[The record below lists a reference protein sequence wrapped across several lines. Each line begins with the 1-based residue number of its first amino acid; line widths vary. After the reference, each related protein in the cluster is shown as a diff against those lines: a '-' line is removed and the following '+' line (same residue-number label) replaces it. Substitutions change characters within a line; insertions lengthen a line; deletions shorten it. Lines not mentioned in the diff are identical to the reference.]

1 MKKLIPS
8 LTLLALLAAA
18 CSTPPISDTGPVI
31 LASHSILADVAREI
45 AGNTVAIEPIIPDG
59 VDTHSYQPT
68 PQDIARISNADLVI
82 TNGFGL
88 EPWMQ
93 TVIQEEGFSGTVVEA
108 TSGLQPMM
116 ETQDETD
123 PHFWMDPILMM
134 QAASNIEKGLSSLL
148 PENKDLY
155 ASNLG
160 AYTAE
165 LKSLDEWIRQ
175 VVSEIPIEH
184 RLIVTNHHTLGYF
197 AQQYGFTV
205 AGTIL
210 EGTSSESG
218 LSSKHLQDLI
228 NLIIAMEIPVIFIEP
243 TDDANIAEQIKEETG
258 VRIETGL
265 NTHSLKINGTQ
276 ISYLEMVK
284 QDVELLRS
292 LGE

>member
-1 MKKLIPS
+1 MNKLIPT
-8 LTLLALLAAA
+8 LTLLALLIAA
-18 CSTPPISDTGPVI
+18 CGVPPRSTSGPII

-45 AGNTVAIEPIIPDG
+45 AGDTVAIEPIIPDS
-59 VDTHSYQPT
+59 VDAHSYQPT

-93 TVIQEEGFSGTVVEA
+93 TVIQEEGFSGMVIEA

-116 ETQDETD
+116 ETVDETD

-134 QAASNIEKGLSSLL
+134 QAASNIEKGLTSLL

-155 ASNLG
+155 ATNLG

-165 LKSLDEWIRQ
+165 LRSLDEWIRQ

-218 LSSKHLQDLI
+218 LSSKHLQNLI
-228 NLIIAMEIPVIFIEP
+228 NLIIENDIPVIFIEP
-243 TDDANIAEQIKEETG
+243 TDDASIAEQIKDETG

-265 NTHSLKINGTQ
+265 NTHNLFVDGEKIT
-276 ISYLEMVK
+276 YLEMVRK
-284 QDVELLRS
+284 DVELLRS
-292 LGE
+292 LAK